1 MKRPKL
7 ILGSVS
13 IVLLLVVCVGV
24 SESLAGAST
33 PRMAR
38 GGANWV
44 ASWTASPMAPS
55 PAATGFSS
63 SQAVNGLDDQTV
75 RNIVFTSVGGSMVRV
90 RVSNAYGTVPLAV
103 GHSTIAIT
111 GLEAEVIPGT
121 VRALTFRGKSSITI
135 GPGAEAMS
143 DPVALTVAPLQ
154 DLSISLFLPDPT
166 GPATGHTQ
174 AQQNNYVSTAG
185 DFADQASGAAFTTTI
200 TSWLFVD
207 DVDVLAPHRVDGAVV
222 ALGDSITDGAQSGLN
237 TNARWPNWL
246 ARRLD
251 ALPGPTLSSVDEGI
265 GGNRI
270 TLDSSCFGVSALARE
285 ARDVI
290 GQTGVRNVI
299 LFEGIND
306 IGYPQLEA
314 TLGTNAIGQC
324 FLPANHVSVAQI
336 IAADQQLISTL
347 HAHGIR
353 VFGATLTPYGGSVEY
368 SPSGEAERET
378 LNTWIRTS
386 GAFDGVFDFDR
397 AVRDPYD
404 PQIIDPA
411 YAAIDNIHMNDVGY
425 KALADAINLGVLLRR

>member
-7 ILGSVS
+7 IFGSVS
-13 IVLLLVVCVGV
+13 VVLLLVVSVGLGG
-24 SESLAGAST
+24 SLAGAST
-33 PRMAR
+33 PRNAR
-38 GGANWV
+38 GPANWV
-44 ASWTASPMAPS
+44 ASWSASPMAAS

-63 SQAVNGLDDQTV
+63 PQAVGGLDDQTV

-90 RVSNAYGTVPLAV
+90 RLSNTFGTTPLMVAHATV
-103 GHSTIAIT
+103 AIT
-111 GLEAEVIPGT
+111 GLEAAVIPGT
-121 VRALTFRGKSSITI
+121 VRSLTFAGQSSVTI
-135 GPGAEAMS
+135 PAGAEIMS

-154 DLSISLFLPDPT
+154 DLSISLFLPDAT
-166 GPATGHTQ
+166 GPSTGHTQ
-174 AQQNNYVSTAG
+174 AQQDNYISTSG
-185 DFADQASGAAFTTTI
+185 DFTDQTSGSAFTTTV
-200 TSWLFVD
+200 TSWFFVD
-207 DVDVLAPHRVDGAVV
+207 GVDVLASRKVSGAVV

-251 ALPGPTLSSVDEGI
+251 ALPGETLSSVDEGI

-290 GQTGVRNVI
+290 GQTGVRDVI

-306 IGYPQLEA
+306 ISYPQLES
-314 TLGTNAIGQC
+314 TLGSTGIGQC
-324 FLPANHVSVAQI
+324 FLPANQVSVAQI
-336 IAADQQLISTL
+336 ITADKQIISTL

-353 VFGATLTPYGGSVEY
+353 VFGATLTPDGGSVEY
-368 SPSGEAERET
+368 SPAGEAEREA

-386 GAFDGVFDFDR
+386 RAFDGVFDFDK

-404 PQIIDPA
+404 PQIINPT
-411 YAAIDNIHMNDVGY
+411 YAAVDNIHMNDVGY
-425 KALADAINLGVLLRR
+425 KVLADTININELLGR